1 MSHTEK
7 SYRLDKLIEFI
18 GDDEAAVSSMVGI
31 FLRSTP
37 ELMTNI
43 SEALQKND
51 IPSVGKYA
59 HMLKPSLGI
68 FGIETAFELIKK
80 IESTAK
86 SSTNEDQLPE
96 MFESLQGM
104 LNIAIADIRAD
115 YPGL

>member
-1 MSHTEK
+1 MSLTEK

-18 GDDEAAVSSMVGI
+18 GNDEAAVSSMVGI
-31 FLRSTP
+31 FLHSTP

-43 SEALQKND
+43 SDALQKND
-51 IPSVGKYA
+51 IPSVGKFA

-68 FGIETAFELIKK
+68 FGIEPAFDLIKK
-80 IESTAK
+80 IESSAK
-86 SSTNEDQLPE
+86 TSTYVDQLPA

-104 LNIAIADIRAD
+104 LDKAIADIRTD